1 MHIEPRLLDFI
12 ALGIFVVVAIFLIYL
27 VIYLH
32 DIPYE
37 IAKKRNHPHRE
48 AIHAAGWVSLFLMH
62 TIWPFL
68 WIWAYLYNPKDGWGV
83 EKVAVEPSEEFREQ
97 LKKLQM
103 LEKKV
108 AELQSERD
116 RRESGKEEVA

>member
-1 MHIEPRLLDFI
+1 MHIEPRLLDFV
-12 ALGIFVVVAIFLIYL
+12 ALGIFVFVAIFLVYL
-27 VIYLH
+27 VIYIH

-37 IAKKRNHPHRE
+37 IAKKRSHPHQE

-68 WIWAYLYNPKDGWGV
+68 WIWAYLYSPKDGWGV

-97 LKKLQM
+97 LKKLEK
-103 LEKKV
+103 LEMKV
-108 AELQSERD
+108 EQLEEELDKTMQSKGEA
-116 RRESGKEEVA
+116 V

>member
-12 ALGIFVVVAIFLIYL
+12 ALGIFAVVAIFLVYL
-27 VIYLH
+27 VIYIH

-37 IAKKRNHPHRE
+37 IAKKRNHPHAE

-68 WIWAYLYNPKDGWGV
+68 WIWAYLYRPDAGWGM
-83 EKVAVEPSEEFREQ
+83 EKVEIEPSEE
-97 LKKLQM
+97 LKGRLRAIDE
-103 LEKKV
+103 LERKV
-108 AELQSERD
+108 AELERKLA
-116 RRESGKEEVA
+116 EKEGAR